1 MVMPIFELEDSLL
14 CPLLWAVV
22 EYLEEVLSMMMET
35 GGEQGGG
42 VLPGLHPGGA
52 DREGGEALHGAGVWG
67 GGGAQ
72 PAQGVTQDFYHYI
85 ILPGQERSSPPRTCS
100 RLRWPTASPR

>member
-35 GGEQGGG
+35 GGEQGGV
-42 VLPGLHPGGA
+42 VLPGLHPG
-52 DREGGEALHGAGVWG
+52 
-67 GGGAQ
+67 
-72 PAQGVTQDFYHYI
+72 
-85 ILPGQERSSPPRTCS
+85 
-100 RLRWPTASPR
+100 